1 MRLTAIG
8 GSIRR
13 LIGSRVAGAG
23 ESASLSLSF
32 TTAHDLSLPPPHRHG
47 DISTARTP
55 TTATETIR
63 IVRPAQARTS
73 CRISRPSL
81 LHFGWPPRREPDD
94 SAHERLTH
102 SSAATSIP
110 RRPGE
115 GGIGVYEGG
124 RSAVSV
130 AGPFSDSRA
139 IMLTAVLLC

>member
-55 TTATETIR
+55 DHCDRNNSDSE
-63 IVRPAQARTS
+63 ARS
-73 CRISRPSL
+73 GSHVL
-81 LHFGWPPRREPDD
+81 QDFAAFAVALWM
-94 SAHERLTH
+94 
-102 SSAATSIP
+102 AATQ
-110 RRPGE
+110 GT
-115 GGIGVYEGG
+115 G
-124 RSAVSV
+124 
-130 AGPFSDSRA
+130 
-139 IMLTAVLLC
+139 